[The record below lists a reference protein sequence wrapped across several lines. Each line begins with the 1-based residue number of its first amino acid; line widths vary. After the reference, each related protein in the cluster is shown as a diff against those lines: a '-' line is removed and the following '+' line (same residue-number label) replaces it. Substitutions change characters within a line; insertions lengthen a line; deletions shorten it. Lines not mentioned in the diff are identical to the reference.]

1 MGIAGYGVIGKIRHK
16 FCDLHQGLR
25 VIGLCDVAFHND
37 ETSIPGIK
45 KFNKP
50 EQLLELPLDVL
61 FVCLP
66 NYLAAKT
73 TIMGLK
79 NGLHVFCEKPP
90 GRSLSDLRDVIAVE
104 NKHPNQRLMYGFNHR
119 FHDSVKDAM
128 EIISSQRLGDVVDLR
143 GVYGKSKI
151 IKFDSSEWRT
161 QRNKAGGGIL
171 LDQGIH
177 MVDMMRMFAGEFT
190 SVHSFVKNEFWGH
203 DVEDN
208 AYALMQ
214 TSTGKVAILH
224 SSATQ
229 WRHRFQLDIT
239 LTKGALV
246 LSGILSNSRS
256 YGAETITI
264 VYAEDDGNGDPKE
277 ETIRYNKDN
286 SWADEIRTFFDLI
299 EKGHKVEASSSS
311 DALKTME
318 LVFKIYDADPSWK
331 DKVRN
336 NDFL

>member
-1 MGIAGYGVIGKIRHK
+1 
-16 FCDLHQGLR
+16 
-25 VIGLCDVAFHND
+25 
-37 ETSIPGIK
+37 
-45 KFNKP
+45 
-50 EQLLELPLDVL
+50 
-61 FVCLP
+61 
-66 NYLAAKT
+66 
-73 TIMGLK
+73 
-79 NGLHVFCEKPP
+79 
-90 GRSLSDLRDVIAVE
+90 
-104 NKHPNQRLMYGFNHR
+104 
-119 FHDSVKDAM
+119 
-128 EIISSQRLGDVVDLR
+128 
-143 GVYGKSKI
+143 
-151 IKFDSSEWRT
+151 
-161 QRNKAGGGIL
+161 
-171 LDQGIH
+171 